1 MRQERLRMIGFWM
14 IALYLGTRPG
24 ATVAPIPNSPDPAA
38 VQEVM
43 SGQRAE
49 ADAAWWGFNPED
61 VTESLQAALDSGAKR
76 LTIPFMGADWIV
88 RPLTLRSNQEVVFE
102 PGVVVLAKKDE
113 FKATGDSLFSASNA
127 SNITLRGYGAT
138 LRMRHQDYMTKAYKK
153 GEWRMTLDFDGCRK
167 ITVEGLRLESSGGD
181 GIYLGATSELPWC
194 EDVLIRN
201 VVCDDHH
208 RQGISVIGAVN
219 LLIENCILSNTGGTA
234 PQAGIDFEP
243 NQAREKLVNCVMR
256 NCTLA
261 NNRGAGILLYLK
273 NLSKESEPVSLLF
286 ENCLVAGGADCGIG
300 VGMLDDDGPQGSIEF
315 RNCIIDG
322 PARAGAYL
330 YDKSASSARLR
341 FVNCHWRNTWNGSSG
356 KKNVRVPLLIHRRRP
371 EAVEVLGGI
380 DFVDCHVYDTEDRAV
395 LLVEN
400 EKAAV
405 SVRDLAG
412 RLVVHNPY
420 GGRMDLGPHPEAV
433 DLRLEPAV
441 Q

>member
-1 MRQERLRMIGFWM
+1 MRHERLWAMGYWVIVFGVGV
-14 IALYLGTRPG
+14 AGG
-24 ATVAPIPNSPDPAA
+24 ATATPIANAPNPAA
-38 VQEVM
+38 VQEVV
-43 SGQRAE
+43 SGQRGE
-49 ADAAWWGFNPED
+49 ANAAWWGFNPED

-76 LTIPFMGADWIV
+76 LVVPFMGADWIV
-88 RPLTLRSNQEVVFE
+88 RPLTLRGNQEIVFE

-113 FKATGDSLFSASNA
+113 FKATGDSLFSATNV

-181 GIYLGATSELPWC
+181 GIYLGATSELAWC
-194 EDVLIRN
+194 EDVVIRD

-243 NQAREKLVNCVMR
+243 NQARERLVNCVMR

-286 ENCLVAGGADCGIG
+286 ENCHVVGGADCGIG
-300 VGMLDDDGPQGSIEF
+300 VGMLDDDAPQGSIEF
-315 RNCIIDG
+315 RNCTIDG

-330 YDKSASSARLR
+330 YDKSAGSARLR
-341 FVNCHWRNTWNGSSG
+341 FVNCHWRNAWSGSRG
-356 KKNVRVPLLIHRRRP
+356 KKNIRVPLLIHRRRP
-371 EAVEVLGGI
+371 EAVEALGGI
-380 DFVDCHVYDTEDRAV
+380 DFVDCHVYDTDDRPV

-405 SVRDLAG
+405 SVRDLQG
-412 RLVVHNPY
+412 TIVVHSPYRVRMELGQNPKDV
-420 GGRMDLGPHPEAV
+420 GLS
-433 DLRLEPAV
+433 LESAV